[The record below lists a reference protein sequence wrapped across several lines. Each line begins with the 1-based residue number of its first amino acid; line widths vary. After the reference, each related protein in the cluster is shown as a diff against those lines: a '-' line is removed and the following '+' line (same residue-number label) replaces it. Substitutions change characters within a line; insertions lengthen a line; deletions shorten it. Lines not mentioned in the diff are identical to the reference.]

1 MSDTI
6 SDTPSDKSKS
16 KMTKNIKL
24 TKFERTRILGE
35 RSSQIE
41 NGAKI
46 LISNPERFANA
57 YQIAEEELNLKKIP
71 FIIER
76 PYNNGFEYF
85 KLEDL
90 Y

>member
-1 MSDTI
+1 MSDKI
-6 SDTPSDKSKS
+6 SHTVSEKS

-24 TKFERTRILGE
+24 TKFEKTRILGE

-41 NGAKI
+41 NGSKI
-46 LISNPERFANA
+46 LISNPERFTNA
-57 YQIAEEELNLKKIP
+57 YQIAEEEFNLKKIP

>member
-1 MSDTI
+1 MSDTTI
-6 SDTPSDKSKS
+6 KTS
-16 KMTKNIKL
+16 TKNIKL
-24 TKFERTRILGE
+24 TKFERTRVLGE
-35 RSSQIE
+35 RAFQIE
-41 NGAKI
+41 NGSKI
-46 LISNPERFANA
+46 LISNPGRFMNA

-76 PYNNGFEYF
+76 PYNNSFEYF